1 MRIMIGNLPADATEE
16 GVQEALAA
24 FGPVESVKLITEGGA
39 PTAMIETDMGQLQ
52 AEALCRRI
60 QGRIFKG
67 KPLNAWVPAMPW
79 SKT

>member
-1 MRIMIGNLPADATEE
+1 MRIMIGNLPDDATEE

-24 FGPVESVKLITEGGA
+24 LVPVESVKLFKEGGA

-52 AEALCRRI
+52 AEALVRRI
-60 QGRIFKG
+60 QGRLYKG